1 MKVSKKARYA
11 LQALVDLTTNMK
23 ENPIPLAEI
32 AGRQEMSFSY
42 LEQVFH
48 ELKKAGVVKSMK
60 GPRGGY
66 MLAKPAD
73 QTTAEEI
80 FNAVEE
86 KFCIVE
92 VKKEEKLDAL
102 QLAIRKL
109 VWDQIDEDVIALL
122 KNMTLADIA
131 ENVWENSEE
140 VKSESDVDA
149 AK

>member
-1 MKVSKKARYA
+1 
-11 LQALVDLTTNMK
+11 
-23 ENPIPLAEI
+23 
-32 AGRQEMSFSY
+32 
-42 LEQVFH
+42 
-48 ELKKAGVVKSMK
+48 
-60 GPRGGY
+60 